1 MAYVVVGASAA
12 GINAAKTLRE
22 INKDIEII
30 LVSKDEYVYSRCILH
45 HFLDGRRD
53 IEDLDLSIRAYNC
66 LKQAEINK
74 ISYLK
79 GKGVEVT
86 GIDTK
91 EKKLKLDNGE
101 DLPYEKVVLATGASS
116 FLPPIENLRTANNV
130 IGLRNLDDAIRIKEI
145 APKVKNIII
154 LGAGLVGVDAM
165 AGLLDYDAKVTM
177 IEMGDRI
184 LPLQLD
190 HYAANVYIERLKE
203 EGVDFR
209 FNVRAEKVIVDE
221 NNNPV
226 AIKLNT
232 GEEVPGELIIACTGV
247 RSNVGFLEGS
257 GIECDKFGLIFNPK
271 GETNVKDVYGAGD
284 ISGRNPIWPTAVKEG
299 LIAAN
304 NMCNKDIYMEDFFGS
319 KNTMNFCGVATMSLG
334 TVIKPDDT
342 YEEAVEIKG
351 KDYKKIIHKNGTIY
365 GAIVQGDLSY
375 VGVLTQL
382 IKDKINIDRVK
393 KPIFQ
398 IDYSD
403 FFNEKENLEF
413 VY

>member
-53 IEDLDLSIRAYNC
+53 IEDLDFSPGEFFKKYDIKWMKC
-66 LKQAEINK
+66 
-74 ISYLK
+74 
-79 GKGVEVT
+79 VEVT

>member
-53 IEDLDLSIRAYNC
+53 IEDLDFSPGEFFKKYDI
-66 LKQAEINK
+66 KWM
-74 ISYLK
+74 
-79 GKGVEVT
+79 KGVEVT

-247 RSNVGFLEGS
+247 RSNVGLLEGS

>member
-53 IEDLDLSIRAYNC
+53 IEDLDFSPGEFFKKYDI
-66 LKQAEINK
+66 KWM
-74 ISYLK
+74 
-79 GKGVEVT
+79 KGVEVT

-304 NMCNKDIYMEDFFGS
+304 NMCNKDIYMEDYFGS

>member
-30 LVSKDEYVYSRCILH
+30 LVSKDEHVYSRCILH
-45 HFLDGRRD
+45 HFLDGRRNID
-53 IEDLDLSIRAYNC
+53 DLDFSP
-66 LKQAEINK
+66 AEFFEKYDVKWI
-74 ISYLK
+74 
-79 GKGVEVT
+79 KGVEVT
-86 GIDTK
+86 AIDTK

-101 DLPYEKVVLATGASS
+101 NLYYEKVLLATGASS

>member
-53 IEDLDLSIRAYNC
+53 IEDLDFSPGEFFKKYDI
-66 LKQAEINK
+66 KWM
-74 ISYLK
+74 
-79 GKGVEVT
+79 KGVEVT

-130 IGLRNLDDAIRIKEI
+130 IGLRNLDDAIKIKEI

>member
-53 IEDLDLSIRAYNC
+53 IEDLDFSPGEFFKKYDI
-66 LKQAEINK
+66 KWM
-74 ISYLK
+74 
-79 GKGVEVT
+79 KGVEVT

-271 GETNVKDVYGAGD
+271 GETNIKDVYGAGD

>member
-53 IEDLDLSIRAYNC
+53 IEDLDFSPGEFFKKYDI
-66 LKQAEINK
+66 KWM
-74 ISYLK
+74 
-79 GKGVEVT
+79 KGVEVT

-403 FFNEKENLEF
+403 FFNEKQNLEF

>member
-1 MAYVVVGASAA
+1 MAYVVVGGSAA
-12 GINAAKTLRE
+12 GINAAKILRE

-30 LVSKDEYVYSRCILH
+30 LVSKDEHVYSRCILH
-45 HFLDGRRD
+45 HFLDGRRNID
-53 IEDLDLSIRAYNC
+53 DLDFSP
-66 LKQAEINK
+66 AEFFEKYDVKWI
-74 ISYLK
+74 
-79 GKGVEVT
+79 KGVEVT
-86 GIDTK
+86 AIDTK

-101 DLPYEKVVLATGASS
+101 NLYYEKVLLATGASS

-130 IGLRNLDDAIRIKEI
+130 IGLRNLDDAIKIKEI
-145 APKVKNIII
+145 APKVNNIII

-271 GETNVKDVYGAGD
+271 GETNVKEVYGAGD

-304 NMCNKDIYMEDFFGS
+304 NMCDKEIYMEDFFGS

-342 YEEAVEIKG
+342 YKEAVEVKG
-351 KDYKKIIHKNGTIY
+351 KDYKKIIHKDGVIY

-375 VGVLTQL
+375 VGILTQI
-382 IKDKINIDRVK
+382 IKDKINVDRVK

-403 FFNEKENLEF
+403 FFNEKQNLEF

>member
-22 INKDIEII
+22 INKDVEII

-53 IEDLDLSIRAYNC
+53 IEDLDFSPGEFFKKYDI
-66 LKQAEINK
+66 KWM
-74 ISYLK
+74 
-79 GKGVEVT
+79 KGVEVT

-190 HYAANVYIERLKE
+190 HYAADVYIERLKE

-375 VGVLTQL
+375 VGVLTQV

>member
-53 IEDLDLSIRAYNC
+53 IEDLDFSPGEFFKKYDI
-66 LKQAEINK
+66 KWM
-74 ISYLK
+74 
-79 GKGVEVT
+79 KGVEVT

-101 DLPYEKVVLATGASS
+101 DLPYEKVVLATGALS

>member
-53 IEDLDLSIRAYNC
+53 IEDLDFSPGEFFKKYDI
-66 LKQAEINK
+66 KWM
-74 ISYLK
+74 
-79 GKGVEVT
+79 KGVEVT

-101 DLPYEKVVLATGASS
+101 DLPYEQVVLATGASS

>member
-53 IEDLDLSIRAYNC
+53 IEDLDFSPGEFFKKYDI
-66 LKQAEINK
+66 KWM
-74 ISYLK
+74 
-79 GKGVEVT
+79 KGVEVT

>member
-53 IEDLDLSIRAYNC
+53 IEDLDFSPGEFFKKYDI
-66 LKQAEINK
+66 KWM
-74 ISYLK
+74 
-79 GKGVEVT
+79 KGVEVT

-319 KNTMNFCGVATMSLG
+319 KNPMNFCGVATMSLG

>member
-30 LVSKDEYVYSRCILH
+30 LVSKDEHVYSRCILH
-45 HFLDGRRD
+45 HFLDGRRNID
-53 IEDLDLSIRAYNC
+53 DLDFSP
-66 LKQAEINK
+66 AEFFEKYDVKWI
-74 ISYLK
+74 
-79 GKGVEVT
+79 KGVEVT
-86 GIDTK
+86 AIDTK

-101 DLPYEKVVLATGASS
+101 NLYYEKVLLATGASS

-130 IGLRNLDDAIRIKEI
+130 IGLRNLDDAIKIKEI
-145 APKVKNIII
+145 APKVNNIII

-271 GETNVKDVYGAGD
+271 GETNVKEVYGAGD

-304 NMCNKDIYMEDFFGS
+304 NMCDKEIYMKDFFGS

-342 YEEAVEIKG
+342 YKEAVEVKG
-351 KDYKKIIHKNGTIY
+351 KDYKKIIHKDGVIY

-375 VGVLTQL
+375 VGILTQI
-382 IKDKINIDRVK
+382 IKDKINVDRVK

-403 FFNEKENLEF
+403 FFNEKQNLEF

>member
-22 INKDIEII
+22 INKDVEII

-53 IEDLDLSIRAYNC
+53 IEDLDFSPGEFFKKYDI
-66 LKQAEINK
+66 KWM
-74 ISYLK
+74 
-79 GKGVEVT
+79 KGVEVT

-116 FLPPIENLRTANNV
+116 FLRPIENLRTANNV

>member
-22 INKDIEII
+22 INKDVEII

-53 IEDLDLSIRAYNC
+53 IEDLDFSPGEFFKKYDI
-66 LKQAEINK
+66 KWM
-74 ISYLK
+74 
-79 GKGVEVT
+79 KGVEVT

-101 DLPYEKVVLATGASS
+101 DLPYEKVVLSTGASS

>member
-30 LVSKDEYVYSRCILH
+30 LVSKDEHVYSRCILH
-45 HFLDGRRD
+45 HFLDGRRNID
-53 IEDLDLSIRAYNC
+53 DLDFSP
-66 LKQAEINK
+66 AEFFEKYDVKWI
-74 ISYLK
+74 
-79 GKGVEVT
+79 KGVEVT
-86 GIDTK
+86 AIDTK

-101 DLPYEKVVLATGASS
+101 NLYYEKVLLATGASS

-130 IGLRNLDDAIRIKEI
+130 IGLRNLDDAIKIKEI
-145 APKVKNIII
+145 APKVNNIII

-190 HYAANVYIERLKE
+190 HYASNVYIERLKE

-232 GEEVPGELIIACTGV
+232 GEEVQGELIIACTGV

-271 GETNVKDVYGAGD
+271 GETNVKEVYGAGD

-304 NMCNKDIYMEDFFGS
+304 NMCDKEIYMEDFFGS

-342 YEEAVEIKG
+342 YKEAVEVKG
-351 KDYKKIIHKNGTIY
+351 KDYKKIIHKDGVIY

-375 VGVLTQL
+375 VGILTQI
-382 IKDKINIDRVK
+382 IKDKINVDRVK

-403 FFNEKENLEF
+403 FFNEKQNLEF

>member
-30 LVSKDEYVYSRCILH
+30 LVSKDEHVYSRCILH
-45 HFLDGRRD
+45 HFLDGRRNID
-53 IEDLDLSIRAYNC
+53 DLDFSP
-66 LKQAEINK
+66 AEFFEKYDVKWI
-74 ISYLK
+74 
-79 GKGVEVT
+79 KGVEVT
-86 GIDTK
+86 AIDTK

-101 DLPYEKVVLATGASS
+101 TLYYEKVVLATGASS

-232 GEEVPGELIIACTGV
+232 DEEVPGELIIACTGV

>member
-53 IEDLDLSIRAYNC
+53 IEDLDFSPGEFFKKYDI
-66 LKQAEINK
+66 KWM
-74 ISYLK
+74 
-79 GKGVEVT
+79 KGVEVT

-190 HYAANVYIERLKE
+190 NYAANVYIERLKE

-334 TVIKPDDT
+334 NVIKPDDT

>member
-30 LVSKDEYVYSRCILH
+30 LVSKDEYLYSRCILH

-53 IEDLDLSIRAYNC
+53 IEDLDFSPGEFFKKYDI
-66 LKQAEINK
+66 KWM
-74 ISYLK
+74 
-79 GKGVEVT
+79 KGVEVT

-247 RSNVGFLEGS
+247 RSNVGF
-257 GIECDKFGLIFNPK
+257 
-271 GETNVKDVYGAGD
+271 
-284 ISGRNPIWPTAVKEG
+284 
-299 LIAAN
+299 
-304 NMCNKDIYMEDFFGS
+304 
-319 KNTMNFCGVATMSLG
+319 
-334 TVIKPDDT
+334 
-342 YEEAVEIKG
+342 
-351 KDYKKIIHKNGTIY
+351 
-365 GAIVQGDLSY
+365 
-375 VGVLTQL
+375 
-382 IKDKINIDRVK
+382 
-393 KPIFQ
+393 
-398 IDYSD
+398 
-403 FFNEKENLEF
+403 
-413 VY
+413 

>member
-53 IEDLDLSIRAYNC
+53 IEDLDFSPGEFFKKYDI
-66 LKQAEINK
+66 KWM
-74 ISYLK
+74 
-79 GKGVEVT
+79 KGVEVT

-101 DLPYEKVVLATGASS
+101 NLYYEKVVLATGASS
-116 FLPPIENLRTANNV
+116 FLPLIENLRTANNV

-165 AGLLDYDAKVTM
+165 TGLLDYDAKVTM

-365 GAIVQGDLSY
+365 GSIVQGDLSY

>member
-53 IEDLDLSIRAYNC
+53 IEDLDFSPGEFFKKYDI
-66 LKQAEINK
+66 KWM
-74 ISYLK
+74 
-79 GKGVEVT
+79 KGVEVT

-342 YEEAVEIKG
+342 YEESVEIKG

>member
-53 IEDLDLSIRAYNC
+53 IEDLDFSPGEFFKKYDI
-66 LKQAEINK
+66 KWM
-74 ISYLK
+74 
-79 GKGVEVT
+79 KGVEVT

-145 APKVKNIII
+145 APKVNNIII

>member
-22 INKDIEII
+22 INKAVEII

-53 IEDLDLSIRAYNC
+53 IEDLDFSPGEFFKKYDI
-66 LKQAEINK
+66 KWM
-74 ISYLK
+74 
-79 GKGVEVT
+79 KGVEVT

-190 HYAANVYIERLKE
+190 HYAADVYIERLKE

>member
-30 LVSKDEYVYSRCILH
+30 LVSKDEHVYSRCILH
-45 HFLDGRRD
+45 HFLDGRRNID
-53 IEDLDLSIRAYNC
+53 DLDFSP
-66 LKQAEINK
+66 AEFFEKYDVKWI
-74 ISYLK
+74 
-79 GKGVEVT
+79 KGVEVT
-86 GIDTK
+86 AIDTK

-101 DLPYEKVVLATGASS
+101 NLYYEKVLLATGASS

-130 IGLRNLDDAIRIKEI
+130 IGLRNLDDAIKIKEI
-145 APKVKNIII
+145 APKVNNIII

-271 GETNVKDVYGAGD
+271 GETNVKEVYGAGD

-304 NMCNKDIYMEDFFGS
+304 NMCDKEIYMEDFFGS

-342 YEEAVEIKG
+342 YKEAVELNG
-351 KDYKKIIHKNGTIY
+351 KDYKKIIHKDGVIY

-375 VGVLTQL
+375 VGILTQI
-382 IKDKINIDRVK
+382 IKDKINVDRVK

-403 FFNEKENLEF
+403 FFNEKQNLEF

>member
-30 LVSKDEYVYSRCILH
+30 LVSKDEYLYSRCILH

-53 IEDLDLSIRAYNC
+53 IEDLDFSPGEFFKKYDI
-66 LKQAEINK
+66 KWM
-74 ISYLK
+74 
-79 GKGVEVT
+79 KGVEVT

-284 ISGRNPIWPTAVKEG
+284 ISGRNPIWPTAVKDG

>member
-53 IEDLDLSIRAYNC
+53 IEDLDFSPGEFFKKYDI
-66 LKQAEINK
+66 KWM
-74 ISYLK
+74 
-79 GKGVEVT
+79 KGVELT

-101 DLPYEKVVLATGASS
+101 NLYYEKVVLATGASS

-365 GAIVQGDLSY
+365 GSIVQGDLSY

>member
-53 IEDLDLSIRAYNC
+53 IEDLDFSPGEFFKKYDI
-66 LKQAEINK
+66 KWM
-74 ISYLK
+74 
-79 GKGVEVT
+79 KGVEVT

-101 DLPYEKVVLATGASS
+101 NLYYEKVVLATGASS